1 LSSRFK
7 SKANKNRT
15 SPYDI
20 EKKEAI
26 LIKLNKYGFYFQ
38 INTDDH
44 TKFTV
49 AGRMSDMK
57 GKIVTEP
64 YVIEIDEERHGYGEF
79 ESKQTKARNDAY
91 IQHDVD
97 WIQII
102 VPLCDWLKIPIEDYA
117 LIRCYEEASKVR
129 ARERTIL

>member
-1 LSSRFK
+1 MKSYFK
-7 SKANKNRT
+7 SKANKNRI

-26 LIKLNKYGFYFQ
+26 LTKLNKYGYYFQ

-49 AGRMSDMK
+49 HGRVPDLR
-57 GKIVTEP
+57 GKIEGEP
-64 YVIEIDEERHGYGEF
+64 YLIEIDEERHGYGEF

-91 IQHDVD
+91 IQHNVN

-102 VPLCDWLKIPIEDYA
+102 ESLCNWSGIKIEDYA

-129 ARERTIL
+129 ARERMIL